1 MDPTLTHSN
10 KNQLRRLS
18 SKRGATTIEAI
29 LVLTLF
35 LLLWVGVS
43 YMGRLYDGKLKT
55 RADARSC
62 AWRISLSACERIP
75 SECEAKTE
83 EAPDNEGS
91 DKLRS
96 SKEDA
101 TSGDDS
107 AKEFDEALDTEID
120 GLFKKRI
127 SASSS
132 REVRGAAHIDQEN
145 VTVSSEYSLPCN
157 SKPRTVDET
166 GDEMGN
172 DFMGHFK

>member
-1 MDPTLTHSN
+1 MDPTLTHSS
-10 KNQLRRLS
+10 KHQPRRAS
-18 SKRGATTIEAI
+18 SQRGATTIEAI

-43 YMGRLYDGKLKT
+43 YVGRLYDGKLKT
-55 RADARSC
+55 RADARLC
-62 AWRISLSACERIP
+62 AWKISLSACVEIP
-75 SECEAKTE
+75 SECEARTE
-83 EAPDNEGS
+83 EAPNTKGS

-96 SKEDA
+96 SREDA

-127 SASSS
+127 SASSN

-145 VTVSSEYSLPCN
+145 VTISSEYSLPCN
-157 SKPRTVDET
+157 SKPTT
-166 GDEMGN
+166 IGQMGR
-172 DFMGHFK
+172 DFMEHF